1 MDDNLQKV
9 NAWFDNVNR
18 ALPAGMTIVP
28 GPNYPAGA
36 PRPLP
41 NDIRELLVQAD
52 AAIEKSRALLKR
64 ARARIHVL
72 AGPYN
77 TEAALLVAEI
87 TDLLGD

>member
-1 MDDNLQKV
+1 MDAKLKQV
-9 NAWFDNVNR
+9 EEFFDNVNR

-41 NDIRELLVQAD
+41 NDVRELLVQAD
-52 AAIEKSRALLKR
+52 VAIEKSRDLLKR

-77 TEAALLVAEI
+77 SEAALLVAEI